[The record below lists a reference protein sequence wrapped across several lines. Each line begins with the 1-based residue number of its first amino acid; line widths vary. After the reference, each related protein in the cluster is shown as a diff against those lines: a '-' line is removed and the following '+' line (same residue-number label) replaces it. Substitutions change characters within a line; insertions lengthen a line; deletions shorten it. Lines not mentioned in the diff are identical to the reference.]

1 MNIQLI
7 TSSADSWIIPYGY
20 ELQSRLIEKGHRCS
34 YLIGNDDVQPGDILV
49 FLSYEKIF
57 NKLSLNKHNLI
68 IHESDLPKGK
78 GMSPL
83 TWQILEGNN
92 RIPIT
97 LFEAAEKVDSGVIYK
112 KTWIEFEG
120 NELLPEIKEK
130 QGLATIDLVVW
141 FIDNYPSSS
150 VGEAQAGESS
160 FYKRRT
166 PADSLID
173 ISRPIGE
180 QFNLLRVCDNERYPA
195 YFELNGYT
203 YLLKIEKILK

>member
-7 TSSADSWIIPYGY
+7 TSSANSWIIPYGY
-20 ELQSRLIEKGHRCS
+20 ELQSRLTKKGHLCD
-34 YLIGNDDVQPGDILV
+34 YLIENDEVKPGDILV

-57 NKLSLNKHNLI
+57 NKLALNKHNLV
-68 IHESDLPKGK
+68 IHESDLPQGK

-83 TWQILEGNN
+83 TWQILEGKDK
-92 RIPIT
+92 IPVT
-97 LFEAAEKVDSGVIYK
+97 LFEAAEKVDAGVIYK
-112 KTWIEFEG
+112 KSWIEFEG
-120 NELLPEIKEK
+120 HELLSEIKDK
-130 QGLATIDLVVW
+130 QGLATIDLVIW

-150 VGEAQAGESS
+150 IGEVQVGESS

-166 PADSLID
+166 QDDSMID
-173 ISRPIGE
+173 IAKPIRE

-195 YFELNGYT
+195 YFELNGYK